1 MYSVQE
7 AEWEELRLR
16 RMELRGGVDSEDHQG
31 EAFEEETVE
40 FLVKE
45 ETTVLQE
52 A

>member
-1 MYSVQE
+1 MQE

-16 RMELRGGVDSEDHQG
+16 RMELRGGGDSEDHQG

-45 ETTVLQE
+45 ETTILQE
-52 A
+52 S